1 MIIAAEA
8 ISILLGTLP
17 LVIGYFQFHL
27 PWVAVGVLTVGLL
40 WLFFQPRYRIWI
52 ASIGLFL
59 FVCASGT
66 GAWLGLSPILMGIS
80 ILGSLSAWDLA
91 GFSHR
96 LLRAALEDDLR
107 QLKKSHLLRL
117 AGLMGISLVLLLPG
131 LLIRLNIPFWWLFLL
146 ALAVVLGITQLVNR
160 MQRGD

>member
-1 MIIAAEA
+1 MIIAVEA
-8 ISILLGTLP
+8 ISIFLGTLP
-17 LVIGYFQFHL
+17 LVIGYSQFHL

-40 WLFFQPRYRIWI
+40 WLFFLLRYRIWI

-66 GAWLGLSPILMGIS
+66 GAWLGMSPILMGIS

-91 GFSHR
+91 GFFHR
-96 LLRAALEDDLR
+96 LRRAAVDDDLR
-107 QLKKSHLLRL
+107 QLKKSHLLQL
-117 AGLMGISLVLLLPG
+117 AGLMGISLVLLLLG
-131 LLIRLNIPFWWLFLL
+131 LLIRLNIPFWWLFLMT
-146 ALAVVLGITQLVNR
+146 LAVVLGITQLVNR